1 MIPAKLLDALD
12 EIARKVR
19 MDDRPFGGI
28 QLILGGDFCQ
38 IPPELRDEY
47 SGKPQFCFQAES
59 WRKAMIHTVGLTEVF
74 GEDPLFANMLRDI
87 WQGVVSKKTSSRLK
101 QLDRPIKSP
110 DDDDGPEP
118 VSLLFRRDKA
128 DRENTRRLD
137 LIESTTHTY
146 VAEEGGKVADS
157 DTRAKLLSSCPAPGV
172 LDLKKGAQV
181 MLIKD
186 LDYGLVS
193 GSVGRV
199 VDFAD
204 EQAFSQ
210 QWSGDEGKGN
220 GAQKSRHHKKEKDRS
235 QLYPVVRF
243 FQKPAKSDGTTA
255 TRVVLCRPAQWTI
268 NEKAKLTTCIQVPLV
283 LTYALAVEQTVGR
296 TIEPVNLNLL
306 QGWSENRRGIA
317 YCALS
322 RATGLKALRLR
333 NFEATKIRAHPDVR
347 AFYNGLNLPK
357 GTISHRP
364 PRVLIGESVPLEFFA
379 AALLTAFIRFR
390 VEALGITGG

>member
-1 MIPAKLLDALD
+1 
-12 EIARKVR
+12 
-19 MDDRPFGGI
+19 
-28 QLILGGDFCQ
+28 
-38 IPPELRDEY
+38 
-47 SGKPQFCFQAES
+47 
-59 WRKAMIHTVGLTEVF
+59 
-74 GEDPLFANMLRDI
+74 
-87 WQGVVSKKTSSRLK
+87 
-101 QLDRPIKSP
+101 
-110 DDDDGPEP
+110 
-118 VSLLFRRDKA
+118 
-128 DRENTRRLD
+128 
-137 LIESTTHTY
+137 
-146 VAEEGGKVADS
+146 
-157 DTRAKLLSSCPAPGV
+157 
-172 LDLKKGAQV
+172 

-199 VDFAD
+199 VGFAD

-210 QWSGDEGKGN
+210 QWSGDEGEGK

-243 FQKPAKSDGTTA
+243 FQKPAKSDGTMT

-268 NEKAKLTTCIQVPLV
+268 NEKAKLSTRIQVPLV
-283 LTYALAVEQTVGR
+283 LAYALAVEQTVGR

-347 AFYNGLNLPK
+347 AFYDGLNLPK
-357 GTISHRP
+357 GTINHRP
-364 PRVLIGESVPLEFFA
+364 PRLLI
-379 AALLTAFIRFR
+379 AFISFR